1 MTAAD
6 PALKYGVFA
15 IIATLI
21 NLASQELT
29 IRIYAGSYTL
39 YVALLVGTMTGLISK
54 YCLDK
59 KFIFAFVT
67 RSQRHNLRTF
77 IAYAVT
83 GVLTTAL
90 FWSFELGCEFLFG
103 GKSARYSGAAIGLT
117 MGYVVKYQLDSRMVF
132 VSTAGNSPAHGQFGQ
147 NQNDGGQ

>member
-1 MTAAD
+1 MTAVD
-6 PALKYGVFA
+6 RALKYGVFA
-15 IIATLI
+15 VIATLI

-29 IRIYAGSYTL
+29 IRVYSGSYAL

-59 KFIFAFVT
+59 KFIFTFFT
-67 RSQRHNLRTF
+67 HSQRHNLKTF

-90 FWSFELGCEFLFG
+90 FWGFELGAEFWFC
-103 GKSARYSGAAIGLT
+103 GKSARYSGAAIGLAI
-117 MGYVVKYQLDSRMVF
+117 GYVVKYQLDSRMVF
-132 VSTAGNSPAHGQFGQ
+132 VSTTDSSPVHGRFG
-147 NQNDGGQ
+147 

>member
-59 KFIFAFVT
+59 KFIFAFVHPFAAT
-67 RSQRHNLRTF
+67 QPQNIHRLCFDWNTHHRF
-77 IAYAVT
+77 I
-83 GVLTTAL
+83 
-90 FWSFELGCEFLFG
+90 LGFRAGFRILAWR
-103 GKSARYSGAAIGLT
+103 K
-117 MGYVVKYQLDSRMVF
+117 
-132 VSTAGNSPAHGQFGQ
+132 VSTLFRCCDRTGHWICCKVSTRQQDGFCLHNRQQSSPRPIRLKFG
-147 NQNDGGQ
+147 

>member
-6 PALKYGVFA
+6 RALKYGVFA
-15 IIATLI
+15 VIATLI
-21 NLASQELT
+21 NLASQELL
-29 IRIYAGSYTL
+29 IRVYAGSDTL
-39 YVALLVGTMTGLISK
+39 YVALLFGTMTGLISK

-90 FWSFELGCEFLFG
+90 FWSFELGFEFWFG
-103 GKSARYSGAAIGLT
+103 GKPARYFGAAIGLAI
-117 MGYVVKYQLDSRMVF
+117 GYVVKYQLDSRVVF
-132 VSTAGNSPAHGQFGQ
+132 VLTAGSSPDYGQFGQ
-147 NQNDGGQ
+147 NQDDGGR